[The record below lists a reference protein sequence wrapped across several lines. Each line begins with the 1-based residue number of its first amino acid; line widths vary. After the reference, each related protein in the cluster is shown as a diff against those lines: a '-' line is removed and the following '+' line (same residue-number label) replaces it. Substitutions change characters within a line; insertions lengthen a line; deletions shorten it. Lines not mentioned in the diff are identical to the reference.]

1 MQCYMITISRHLAL
15 FLQILPTFEMINVFV
30 CLFTVCHVQYM
41 ESSIMPCLY
50 FFISYEGQDH
60 GHWSKKMWVSTLALT
75 VTKRMTQGINFSGL
89 QLLIC
94 KVDVY
99 LPQEIGARI
108 KE

>member
-1 MQCYMITISRHLAL
+1 
-15 FLQILPTFEMINVFV
+15 
-30 CLFTVCHVQYM
+30 
-41 ESSIMPCLY
+41 
-50 FFISYEGQDH
+50 
-60 GHWSKKMWVSTLALT
+60 MWVSTLALT

-94 KVDVY
+94 KVDMY